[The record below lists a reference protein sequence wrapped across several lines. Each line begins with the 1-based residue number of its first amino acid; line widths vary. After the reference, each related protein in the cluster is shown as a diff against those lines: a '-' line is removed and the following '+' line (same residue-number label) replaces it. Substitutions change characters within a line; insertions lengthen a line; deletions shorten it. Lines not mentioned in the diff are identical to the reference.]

1 MPRQTAQKF
10 SNDWEQLEGGNSAM
24 IGTVICGNLAM
35 IGTVGKGK
43 FFIAWYSW
51 KVERGG
57 GGE

>member
-43 FFIAWYSW
+43 FFIAWYNW
-51 KVERGG
+51 KVKFFQ
-57 GGE
+57 